1 MKNNH
6 KLIIYLVSAVAL
18 FLSAG
23 PVFGLDGHLMEVR
36 IQGIEQAG
44 PPQYLDRQVLLS
56 YQSSKP
62 VRLVGARF
70 AHEDYQIFHIYV
82 RNENDVFILR
92 LDVPEEVEELRYRLV
107 VDGLWI
113 NDPFNPRREKDAFGR
128 VFSLFDLRD
137 RPAPDPVSPEIHRE
151 GSVTF
156 LFQTLPHRAVS
167 VAGDF
172 NNWDPFWHRMQEIR
186 PGEYRLTVHMP
197 PGQHFY
203 YYIVN
208 GSRVLD
214 PINQETARDFE
225 GFRVSTFFL
234 PEPGKR

>member
-1 MKNNH
+1 MTKIH
-6 KLIIYLVSAVAL
+6 KLTIYLVSAAIL
-18 FLSAG
+18 LLLAA
-23 PVFGLDGHLMEVR
+23 PVFGLDSLFMEVR
-36 IQGIEQAG
+36 IRGIEHAG
-44 PPQYLDRQVLLS
+44 PPQYLDREVLLS

-70 AHEDYQIFHIYV
+70 AHEDFQVFHIFF
-82 RNENDVFILR
+82 RNENDVFLLL
-92 LDVPEEVEELRYRLV
+92 LDVPQEVEELRYRLV
-107 VDGLWI
+107 VDGLWT
-113 NDPFNPRREKDAFGR
+113 NDPFNPDYEEDAFGR
-128 VFSLFDLRD
+128 VFSLFDLQN
-137 RPAPDPVSPEIHRE
+137 RPAREPVSPEIHRE

-156 LFQTLPHRAVS
+156 FFQTLPGRAVS

-172 NNWDPFWHRMQEIR
+172 NNWDPFWQRMRETR
-186 PGEYRLTVHMP
+186 PGEYRLSVRMP

-208 GSRVLD
+208 GQRVLD

-234 PEPGKR
+234 PPPETR

>member
-1 MKNNH
+1 MTKNH
-6 KLIIYLVSAVAL
+6 KLTICFVSAVAL
-18 FLSAG
+18 LLMVG

-36 IQGIEQAG
+36 IRGIEQAG

-70 AHEDYQIFHIYV
+70 AHEDYRVFHIYF
-82 RNENDVFILR
+82 RNENDVFLLL
-92 LDVPEEVEELRYRLV
+92 LDVPKEVEELRYRLV

-113 NDPFNPRREKDAFGR
+113 NDPFNPHYEKDAFGR
-128 VFSLFDLRD
+128 VFSLFDLQN
-137 RPAPDPVSPEIHRE
+137 RPARDPVSPEIHRE

-156 LFQTLPHRAVS
+156 FFQTLPNRAVS

-172 NNWDPFWHRMQEIR
+172 NNWDPFWNRMQEIR
-186 PGEYRLTVHMP
+186 PGEYGLTVRMP

-208 GSRVLD
+208 GQRVLD

-234 PEPGKR
+234 PPPETR

>member
-1 MKNNH
+1 MMDNH
-6 KLIIYLVSAVAL
+6 KLTIFFASAALL
-18 FLSAG
+18 FLVAG
-23 PVFGLDGHLMEVR
+23 SVLALDGHLMEVR
-36 IQGIEQAG
+36 IRGVEHAA

-56 YQSSKP
+56 YQANKP

-70 AHEDYQIFHIYV
+70 AHEEYRVFHIYF
-82 RNENDVFILR
+82 RNENDVFLLL
-92 LDVPEEVEELRYRLV
+92 LDVPEEVEELRYRMV

-113 NDPFNPRREKDAFGR
+113 SDPFNPGSDEDAFGR
-128 VFSLFDLRD
+128 VFSLFSLQD
-137 RPAPDPVSPEIHRE
+137 RPARTTVSPEIHRE

-156 LFQTLPHRAVS
+156 FFKSLPDRAVS

-172 NNWDPFWHRMQEIR
+172 NNWDPFWHRMREAG
-186 PGEYRLTVHMP
+186 PGEYRLTVRMP

-208 GSRVLD
+208 GQRVLD
-214 PINQETARDFE
+214 PINQDTARDYE

-234 PEPGKR
+234 PPPEAR